1 MGTIEN
7 INVQM
12 NTSKEVRCFHNW
24 HESALQVIGDE
35 YHIIQ
40 DGILNKKD
48 YSLVFETENGKREI
62 PVGVVEQINIYSDA
76 AVTPGALR
84 LIAKNNIRMGVF
96 DKYGNRIACFVPE
109 HFGHGS
115 FDFLKQAMFYQ
126 SGYRLEIARRMEIA
140 GLHNIR
146 AVLKYYNRYR
156 QNVLRVPIDRMTKL
170 MGDIEQA
177 GSVQRL
183 MILEAEAR
191 QMYYQAM
198 NVILY
203 GTGFRFE
210 RRSKRPPLD
219 ALNAMI
225 SFGNTL
231 LYNAV
236 LKAIWKTTLD
246 PRIGIVHATTERDYS
261 LNLDF
266 ADLFK
271 PLIVDRV
278 IFSMIN
284 LGQIKA
290 DKDFCTEP
298 SGAVF
303 LNKDGRRKFIE
314 CFEEKL
320 AARLQV
326 QGQTYTYRQLL
337 MREVRA
343 FQKYI
348 RGEEDYKPYKY
359 W

>member
-12 NTSKEVRCFHNW
+12 NTSKEVCCFYNW

-84 LIAKNNIRMGVF
+84 LIADNNIRMGVF

-109 HFGHGS
+109 HFCHGS

-156 QNVLRVPIDRMTKL
+156 QNVLRAPIDRMTKL
-170 MGDIEQA
+170 MGDMEQA
-177 GSVQRL
+177 GSVQQL

-236 LKAIWKTTLD
+236 LKVIWKTTLD

-290 DKDFCTEP
+290 DKDFCMEP

-303 LNKDGRRKFIE
+303 LNKDGKRNLLSVLRRSWLPGFR
-314 CFEEKL
+314 C
-320 AARLQV
+320 
-326 QGQTYTYRQLL
+326 
-337 MREVRA
+337 
-343 FQKYI
+343 
-348 RGEEDYKPYKY
+348 RGRHIPTGSF
-359 W
+359 